1 MATGGNT
8 ELLERIGTDEILQ
21 KLKKAGDNTEFFY
34 LYVSTASEERKN
46 QR

>member
-8 ELLERIGTDEILQ
+8 ELERIGTDEILQ

-34 LYVSTASEERKN
+34 LYVSSAGEERKN